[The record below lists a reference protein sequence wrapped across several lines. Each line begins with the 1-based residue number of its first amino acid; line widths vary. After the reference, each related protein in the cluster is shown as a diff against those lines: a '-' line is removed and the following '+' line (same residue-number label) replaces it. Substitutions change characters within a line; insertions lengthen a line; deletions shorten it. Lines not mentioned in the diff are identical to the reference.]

1 MLVLT
6 RKEGQSVA
14 IGGQLVK
21 VKIVA
26 VHGKSV
32 RLAIDA
38 PKEVTVHRDEIQRQ
52 IDGDVNDE

>member
-1 MLVLT
+1 MLVLS
-6 RKEGQSVA
+6 RKVGQSVA

-38 PKEVTVHRDEIQRQ
+38 PKEVTIHRDEIQRQ
-52 IDGDVNDE
+52 IDGEVNDE

>member
-38 PKEVTVHRDEIQRQ
+38 PREISVNREEIQRE
-52 IDGDVNDE
+52 IDGNGSDG